1 MRQRITLP
9 VAAQRVTVEYTRD
22 HKHVIVQT
30 IPSTQR
36 IIKAIK
42 GATLELD
49 SLEAEWLL
57 KVGWK
62 IQAPKPVV
70 TPAPKPVIATSSR
83 KESEAE

>member
-57 KVGWK
+57 KLGWK
-62 IQAPKPVV
+62 IQVPKPIAA
-70 TPAPKPVIATSSR
+70 PAPKPIAAPASR
-83 KESEAE
+83 KESTE